1 MTCNYL
7 EWISYLW
14 QCQRPLVRVLVITNT
29 SKTTADKSNG
39 HCLVWMDSLWVY
51 NRLFYFRSNAAK
63 PQFMAVIIP
72 RSQDRPCFKVLGF
85 VLAFIGKTHAS
96 VNLPK
101 VIRNTQPL
109 QNKKKPLGNPNKSK
123 KPTDKTHKKSKHS
136 KINLQ
141 VCVMIAK
148 LSPKPKQVNWV
159 WSFIEQAWKKEIK
172 FPFPLVNSK
181 QWNMSK
187 ILSLTGWSCLICIL

>member
-1 MTCNYL
+1 MQLPWVNFL
-7 EWISYLW
+7 SL

-29 SKTTADKSNG
+29 SKTTADKGNG

-109 QNKKKPLGNPNKSK
+109 QNKKEPLGNPNKSK

-136 KINLQ
+136 K
-141 VCVMIAK
+141 
-148 LSPKPKQVNWV
+148 S
-159 WSFIEQAWKKEIK
+159 
-172 FPFPLVNSK
+172 
-181 QWNMSK
+181 
-187 ILSLTGWSCLICIL
+187 ICRSM

>member
-1 MTCNYL
+1 MQLPWVNFL
-7 EWISYLW
+7 SL

-39 HCLVWMDSLWVY
+39 HCQVWMDSLWVY

-109 QNKKKPLGNPNKSK
+109 QNKKEPLGNPNKAKNQQTKLTRKVNIQNQFAGLCNDCKTKPETQTGKLGLIIHRTSLK
-123 KPTDKTHKKSKHS
+123 KR
-136 KINLQ
+136 N
-141 VCVMIAK
+141 
-148 LSPKPKQVNWV
+148 
-159 WSFIEQAWKKEIK
+159 
-172 FPFPLVNSK
+172 
-181 QWNMSK
+181 
-187 ILSLTGWSCLICIL
+187 

>member
-1 MTCNYL
+1 MQLPWVNFL
-7 EWISYLW
+7 SL

-72 RSQDRPCFKVLGF
+72 RSQDRPCFKVLVF

-109 QNKKKPLGNPNKSK
+109 QNKKEPLGNPNKIQNQFAGLCNDCKTKPETQTGKLGLIIHRTSLK
-123 KPTDKTHKKSKHS
+123 KR
-136 KINLQ
+136 N
-141 VCVMIAK
+141 
-148 LSPKPKQVNWV
+148 
-159 WSFIEQAWKKEIK
+159 
-172 FPFPLVNSK
+172 
-181 QWNMSK
+181 
-187 ILSLTGWSCLICIL
+187 

>member
-1 MTCNYL
+1 MQLPWVNFL
-7 EWISYLW
+7 SL

-109 QNKKKPLGNPNKSK
+109 QNKKNHWETQIKAKNQQTKLTRKVNIQNQFAGLCNDCKTKPETQTGKLGLIIHRTSLK
-123 KPTDKTHKKSKHS
+123 KR
-136 KINLQ
+136 N
-141 VCVMIAK
+141 
-148 LSPKPKQVNWV
+148 
-159 WSFIEQAWKKEIK
+159 
-172 FPFPLVNSK
+172 
-181 QWNMSK
+181 
-187 ILSLTGWSCLICIL
+187 